1 MKIGELAEMTGC
13 KIETIRYYEKQGLLP
28 EPERTEGNY
37 RDYGVEHLER
47 LSFIRNCRNL
57 DMAHV
62 EVKELLHF
70 LDSPDENCSGVN
82 VLLEKH
88 LEHVRHRILELT
100 TLENQLIKLRKQC
113 LNPDSADRCNI
124 LHDLS
129 LSAVPGPKRADS
141 HLGSVH

>member
-70 LDSPDENCSGVN
+70 LDSPEENCGGVN

-88 LEHVRHRILELT
+88 LEHVRQRIQELT
-100 TLENQLIKLRKQC
+100 TLESQLIKLRKQC

-129 LSAVPGPKRADS
+129 LSSGLQTRPVGS
-141 HLGSVH
+141 HLGSIH